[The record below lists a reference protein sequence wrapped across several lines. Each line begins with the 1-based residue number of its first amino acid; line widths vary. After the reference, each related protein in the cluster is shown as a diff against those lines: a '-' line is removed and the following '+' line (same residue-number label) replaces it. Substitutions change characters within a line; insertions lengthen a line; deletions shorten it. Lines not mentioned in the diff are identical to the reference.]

1 MPGFDGTGPA
11 GQGPMTGGG
20 RGRGRGRGGQRQG
33 MGPAK
38 ECRCPKCGFTQP
50 HVPGNPC
57 ANQTCPKCG
66 TGMIGI

>member
-1 MPGFDGTGPA
+1 MPGFDGTGPK
-11 GQGPMTGGG
+11 GQGPMKGGG